1 MNTLLALG
9 KLFTGV
15 VGNSYAL
22 IADAVESLLDI
33 AGSAV
38 VWAGLKYG
46 NRPPDAEHPYG
57 HGRAESLAALAVAAM
72 IFVAGIGIAVEAIR
86 EIITPHHGP
95 AWYTLVVLVGVVAIK
110 EGLFRLARRAA
121 RRSGS
126 SAAAADAWHHR
137 SDAITSAIA
146 FIGIS
151 IALIGGPGYEQ
162 ADDWAA
168 VAASVVIIINAVFI
182 ARVPLRELLDT
193 QPAQLVRLAAAAA
206 AAVGGV
212 RSVEKTRA
220 RKSGTAYWLDM
231 HVRVDPAMSVRDA
244 HALSH
249 RVKDS
254 VRSELPEVRD
264 VLIHIEPAPE
274 ERSAGPLGHS

>member
-1 MNTLLALG
+1 MNTVLALG

-38 VWAGLKYG
+38 IWAGLKYG
-46 NRPPDAEHPYG
+46 NKPPDAEHPYG
-57 HGRAESLAALAVAAM
+57 HGRAESLAALAVAALV
-72 IFVAGIGIAVEAIR
+72 FVAGVGIAVEAIR

-110 EGLFRLARRAA
+110 EGLFRVARRAA

-126 SAAAADAWHHR
+126 SAIAADAWHHR
-137 SDAITSAIA
+137 SDAITSALA

-168 VAASVVIIINAVFI
+168 VAASGVIIINAVFI
-182 ARVPLRELLDT
+182 ARIPLLELLDT
-193 QPAQLVRLAAAAA
+193 QPAELVRQAAESA
-206 AAVGGV
+206 AAVEGV
-212 RSVEKTRA
+212 KNVEKTRA
-220 RKSGTAYWLDM
+220 RKSGTFYWLDM
-231 HVRVDPAMSVRDA
+231 HIRVDPAMSVRDA

-249 RVKDS
+249 LVKDS
-254 VRSELPEVRD
+254 VRARLPAVRD
-264 VLIHIEPAPE
+264 VLIHVEPAEP
-274 ERSAGPLGHS
+274 

>member
-1 MNTLLALG
+1 MNTVLALG

-38 VWAGLKYG
+38 IWAGLKYG
-46 NRPPDAEHPYG
+46 NKPPDAEHPYG
-57 HGRAESLAALAVAAM
+57 HGRAESLAALAVAALVF
-72 IFVAGIGIAVEAIR
+72 IAGVGIAVEAIR

-110 EGLFRLARRAA
+110 EGLFRVARRAA

-126 SAAAADAWHHR
+126 SAIAADAWHHR
-137 SDAITSAIA
+137 SDAITSALA

-182 ARVPLRELLDT
+182 ARIPLLELLDT
-193 QPAQLVRLAAAAA
+193 QPAELVRQAAESA
-206 AAVGGV
+206 AAVDGV
-212 RSVEKTRA
+212 KNVEKTRA
-220 RKSGTAYWLDM
+220 RKSGTFYWLDM
-231 HVRVDPAMSVRDA
+231 HIRVDPAMSVRDA

-249 RVKDS
+249 LVKDS
-254 VRSELPEVRD
+254 VRARLPAVRD
-264 VLIHIEPAPE
+264 VLIHVEPWQEPAANSP
-274 ERSAGPLGHS
+274 AG